1 MKRLNY
7 IYWGVPLFVLL
18 SCGSLLTGLLGT
30 GAAMLAVVFALIIV
44 VWGVVWVR
52 LYTGGRL
59 RPEFAILTV
68 LPHSAYYLATYFN
81 SKLFTDPTWQNMFGL
96 SWLAFVVIMLISLRP
111 GKTDEKHL
119 RMAKD
124 STFIIMAILTV
135 AYAWSTMAAFANQ
148 LFYKQ

>member
-1 MKRLNY
+1 MKRTNY

-30 GAAMLAVVFALIIV
+30 GLLMLGVVFTLIVIT
-44 VWGVVWVR
+44 WGVVWMR

-68 LPHSAYYLATYFN
+68 LPHSMYYLATYFG
-81 SKLFTDPTWQNMFGL
+81 SKIFTDASWQNVYGF
-96 SWLAFVVIMLISLRP
+96 SWLAFIGVILISLRP
-111 GKTDEKHL
+111 GKVDEK
-119 RMAKD
+119 RERVKKD
-124 STFIIMAILTV
+124 SIFILMAILTI

-148 LFYKQ
+148 LFYIQ